1 MRRFKV
7 GLILCISCI
16 GLIFSSLSN
25 AQFVFEELST
35 SRDRINFPELSE
47 AEKLQIAEQAQ
58 VLLEGVYVH
67 RFQKQD
73 FYPGVTDPVPAI
85 QGVIDN
91 LENLSVAE
99 MEEQIYD
106 IFSSQRD
113 LHLNYIFPQPYASAS
128 TFLPLT
134 FTRTRGRFDFFQVRV
149 DSVNAD
155 RFAEFAPDQRV
166 PEVGDR
172 VVSYNGLP
180 VRTAVNNLLAVGQGA
195 NRFGGFNRAVARLTF
210 APQIVQLLPEE
221 DEVTITLRSSTRGA
235 NGRFEHYSITVPWIT
250 RTPEPV
256 VSQRSFSVDVQRTNV
271 SSNTTTPRK
280 ISRDE
285 LQRQEDLYQKLYSEF
300 RQDNGLMP
308 LSTFPS
314 NASNEPELTW
324 GIIENRLGKFGYLRL
339 DSFVPING
347 VDFTV
352 QEIRRLIFEELS
364 DTRGLIFD
372 VRDNGGGFGRL
383 ADELP
388 QLFTRGD
395 AVSSPARLL
404 NTEVNSEIFNNS
416 LFGLVFPQFTN
427 AINSVAGTDET
438 HSPAVPFNTP
448 ESINAFGQSYYG
460 PVAVLANANSY
471 SASDFFA
478 CQMQDSRAAFLFGEE
493 PRTGAGGADV
503 IEQSTFAQFV
513 PTAFQPLPATH
524 RARVSFRQAIRAG
537 TNEGEFIEDF
547 GCRADL
553 LVSPTKSDLLDGGD
567 NQIKTITRAL
577 AYLSYFPRFRSSV
590 RPPSNDLLNLRATD
604 DLAYPLV
611 VENTP
616 KVRIS
621 INGEVVDEIYTYGY
635 GSTTVPFAFPA
646 DLTVGTVNN
655 VLIEGVN
662 YFGRRLWNLKRQVV
676 LLEPPVV
683 IDDGGFEIDF
693 AVADSPRPFSII
705 NQNPAENGWNIVSPN
720 LQIGFN
726 PTYADNVASDAVLA
740 LDLSSRSSAELS
752 FDMAYDTE
760 IDFDFIEVLAVGSD
774 GTVVALLQDSG
785 TQPLQTYNFDI
796 SAFAGQSGVQII
808 FRFTSDAAVVAP
820 GVQLQRVSVQ

>member
-7 GLILCISCI
+7 GLILCITGI
-16 GLIFSSLSN
+16 GLVFSSLSS
-25 AQFVFEELST
+25 AQSIFEELST
-35 SRDRINFPELSE
+35 SRDRINFPELSQ
-47 AEKLQIAEQAQ
+47 AEMLQIAEQSQ

-91 LENLSVAE
+91 IENLSVAE

-134 FTRTRGRFDFFQVRV
+134 LTRTRGRFNFFQVRV

-166 PEVGDR
+166 PEIGDR
-172 VVSYNGLP
+172 VISYNGLP
-180 VRTAVNNLLAVGQGA
+180 VNQAVENLLAVGQGA
-195 NRFGGFNRAVARLTF
+195 NRFGGFSRAVARLTF

-221 DEVTITLRSSTRGA
+221 DEVTVTLLSSTRGA
-235 NGRFEHYSITVPWIT
+235 NGRFERYTITVPWIT
-250 RTPEPV
+250 STPAPV
-256 VSQRSFSVDVQRTNV
+256 AVQRSFST
-271 SSNTTTPRK
+271 SSERAAAPRK
-280 ISRDE
+280 ITKDD
-285 LQRQEDLYQKLYSEF
+285 LQRNEDLYQQLYTEF
-300 RQDNGLMP
+300 RKENGLMP
-308 LSTFPS
+308 VSEFPS

-324 GIIENRLGKFGYLRL
+324 GIIENRFGKFGYLRL

-364 DTRGLIFD
+364 ETRGLIFD

-404 NTEVNSEIFNNS
+404 NTDVNSEIFNNS
-416 LFGLVFPQFTN
+416 LFGVFFPQFTA
-427 AINSVAGTDET
+427 AINSVAGTAET

-524 RARVSFRQAIRAG
+524 RARVSFRQAIRSG
-537 TNEGEFIEDF
+537 LNDGEFIEDF
-547 GCRADL
+547 GCKADL
-553 LVSPTKSDLLDGGD
+553 LVSPTRSDLLDGGE
-567 NQIKTITRAL
+567 NQIKTMTRAL

-590 RPPSNDLLNLRATD
+590 RAPSNDLLELRATD
-604 DLAYPLV
+604 DLAYPFV

-635 GSTTVPFAFPA
+635 GTTTVPFAFPA
-646 DLTVGTVNN
+646 DLTIGEVNS

-676 LLEPPVV
+676 LLEPAVV
-683 IDDGGFEIDF
+683 VGEGGFEIDF
-693 AVADSPRPFSII
+693 SRAESASPFSII
-705 NQNPAENGWNIVSPN
+705 NQNPAENGWNLVSPN
-720 LQIGFN
+720 LQVGFN
-726 PTYADNVASDAVLA
+726 PTYADDVASDAVLA
-740 LDLSSRSSAELS
+740 LDLSGLGRAELS

-760 IDFDFIEVLAVGSD
+760 VGFDFIQVLVVGAD
-774 GTVVALLQDSG
+774 GAATVLLNDSG
-785 TQPLQTYNFDI
+785 AQPLQSYNFDI
-796 SAFAGQSGVQII
+796 SSFAGQSDVQLI
-808 FRFTSDAAVVAP
+808 FRFTSDASVVAP
-820 GVQLQRVSVQ
+820 GVQLQRVSIQ